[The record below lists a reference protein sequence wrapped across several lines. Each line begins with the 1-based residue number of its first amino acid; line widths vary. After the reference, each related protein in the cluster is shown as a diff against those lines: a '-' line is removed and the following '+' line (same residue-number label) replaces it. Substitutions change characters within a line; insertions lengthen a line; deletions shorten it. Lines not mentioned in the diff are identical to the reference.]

1 MVWGSRGRLGAA
13 GGMAGQR
20 EGWPRPTVLSP
31 GPVSTSRGKQGI
43 VDWTGGCWPHST
55 LWPRVRM
62 ESGMG
67 WRARLFFPFYFDLF
81 LIFLFICLA
90 VLGLSFSTWDLQ
102 SLLRPEG
109 SLVVARG
116 F

>member
-1 MVWGSRGRLGAA
+1 
-13 GGMAGQR
+13 MAGQR
-20 EGWPRPTVLSP
+20 EGWPRPTVLWP
-31 GPVSTSRGKQGI
+31 GPVSASRGKQGI

-55 LWPRVRM
+55 LWPRARM

-81 LIFLFICLA
+81 LIFLSICLA
-90 VLGLSFSTWDLQ
+90 VLGLSSSTWDLQ

-109 SLVVARG
+109 ALVVARG